1 MPAPSR
7 KRLQVHCVTSA
18 LMEYL
23 KVDLIPKH
31 PAACHELGT
40 YVYPHIHLE
49 GTCHVNIIPGSRVL
63 SCRKSIAAR

>member
-1 MPAPSR
+1 M
-7 KRLQVHCVTSA
+7 HCVTSA

-31 PAACHELGT
+31 PAACHELGI

-49 GTCHVNIIPGSRVL
+49 GNSPSQPSSDAFPQVRSSQKLLGIAL
-63 SCRKSIAAR
+63 KSLHR